1 MRIDVSNGVIINTK
15 EVNVHD
21 DLFHSLS
28 FNRPERKLSLQL
40 GKFADSQPYNIT
52 CFGVLG
58 FEMTNC
64 DFWGASAHIFDFQS
78 IKRDE
83 QILFPKLCR
92 LRPEL
97 NVEGLGNL
105 NRENDYLEILMTLS
119 SGDQLRIVCE
129 SILIDR

>member
-1 MRIDVSNGVIINTK
+1 MRIDVSNGDIINTK

-28 FNRPERKLSLQL
+28 FIRQERKLFLQL
-40 GKFADSQPYNIT
+40 GKCADSQPYSIT

-58 FEMTNC
+58 FEMTSC
-64 DFWGASAHIFDFQS
+64 DFWGASARIFDVQS

-105 NRENDYLEILMTLS
+105 NPENDYLEILMTLS